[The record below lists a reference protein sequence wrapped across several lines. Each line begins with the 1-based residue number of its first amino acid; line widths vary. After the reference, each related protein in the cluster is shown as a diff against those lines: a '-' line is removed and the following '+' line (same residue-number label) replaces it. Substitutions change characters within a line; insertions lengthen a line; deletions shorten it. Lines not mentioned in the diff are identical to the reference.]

1 MMSCGV
7 YWYSPCYTL
16 GSQSEQTAAIGP
28 PLICSLSAMR
38 MAGSD
43 QFQCLRIAMSCAK
56 GAAEEEAGEQNGGV
70 QNPGEGLSGE
80 RLCSF
85 EDSLLI
91 S

>member
-43 QFQCLRIAMSCAK
+43 QFQGPQNSNVVRERGSGGRGWRTEWRGAK
-56 GAAEEEAGEQNGGV
+56 SRGG
-70 QNPGEGLSGE
+70 
-80 RLCSF
+80 
-85 EDSLLI
+85 LI
-91 S
+91 RGTALFF